1 MVYNKSRDA
10 KGAVSKTI
18 RSNLETGMRLVAG
31 DIQVEEG
38 NQLQTLSNDS
48 SMESFMVREQ
58 AHIHALSK
66 KLRLLEEKVET
77 LIDENSQFPHF
88 DTLNGQPTETLR
100 NEILV

>member
-1 MVYNKSRDA
+1 
-10 KGAVSKTI
+10 
-18 RSNLETGMRLVAG
+18 
-31 DIQVEEG
+31 
-38 NQLQTLSNDS
+38 
-48 SMESFMVREQ
+48 MVREQ

-77 LIDENSQFPHF
+77 LIDEHSQFPNF